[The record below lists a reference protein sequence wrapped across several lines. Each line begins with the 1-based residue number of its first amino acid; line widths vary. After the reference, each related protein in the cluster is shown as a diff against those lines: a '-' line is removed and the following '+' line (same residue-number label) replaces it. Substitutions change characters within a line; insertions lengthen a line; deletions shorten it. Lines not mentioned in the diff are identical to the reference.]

1 MTDSPA
7 VILYDST
14 GTEIAVANGVAI
26 PVGTRSI
33 LVAGTDG
40 TNARTVLVDS
50 SGRPVVVG
58 AGVAGTPAGGILSIQ
73 GVGGGTPVP
82 VSGSFTTGDTT
93 ATGNL
98 NALNAAVSVAQA
110 GEHSVGLQLAAG
122 TLVGTIV
129 PELSFDGGVTWV
141 STFFDD
147 PTTGAKSASIVFA
160 SNNTATASS
169 IIGAGGVS
177 NVRVRV
183 SAFTSG
189 TAAITVKA
197 TQIDDPSTLFDGVA
211 GGALPPTVAQVGG
224 SDGTNLRALRTASD
238 GTLRVDPT
246 GVTTQPV
253 SGTVTVNGTVT
264 SNQGTA
270 AALASAW
277 PVKVTDGT
285 NTMPTMDVASRA
297 GFQKITDGTNTA
309 SVTAASALKVDGSA
323 VTQPVSGTVTANQ
336 GTAAAL
342 ASAWPVKVTDGTNT
356 LPTMDVASRAGFQKI
371 TDGTNTAAVKAA
383 STAPLATDPALVV
396 AISPNS
402 SLTAT
407 NPSVGSN
414 NSAIPTS
421 STQVGGSDGTNL
433 QAARVFDVDTSG
445 GTQYVLG
452 VGLRKAASGGSV
464 EAGTASDPL
473 RVDPTGSTTQPV
485 SGTVTANQGT
495 AAALASAWP
504 VKVTDGTNTM
514 PTMDVAS
521 RAGFQKIT
529 DGTNTAAVKAAS
541 TAAAAADPSLV
552 VGLSPNSP
560 LPAGTN
566 TIGRTQSFLTSPN
579 AVLANLFAF
588 VSPYGTLRTST
599 EPSALF
605 TETFEGG
612 VLDTTVKW
620 NATAVGGAA
629 SAVTNATLVLSIGTI
644 GGDAAAIST
653 QPTFAAQGIGFL
665 VVGWIQQIEAAAVAG
680 SHHFFGLGVPP
691 TVWAVTTPLQNAV
704 GFEQDTTGNLNAVIY
719 QSGSIIFSQALTRPN
734 DGAFHRYAVAVRSDL
749 VVWYLDS
756 IEVPVASANFLEPS
770 ITTLPFRVHVM
781 NPVVAPGSSPV
792 SVTAAIGVGD
802 SSNTNHTLSDGKYP
816 WQKANIDATGALKV
830 ANQFTAQL
838 TNGNNSQL
846 VVDPEIPAALEAI
859 RQAIFFYGDLT
870 VNSQHQEVRDVTVPR
885 SQSKTVASSATSVLI
900 LEVNVGRTG
909 ATIFNDSTQV
919 LYLNLDDQQAST
931 TVYTVRMLP
940 NAYYELPFH
949 YAGAISGIW
958 AAANGN
964 ARITEFLF

>member
-110 GEHSVGLQLAAG
+110 GEHSVGFQLAAG

-129 PELSFDGGVTWV
+129 PELSFDGGTTWV
-141 STFFDD
+141 GTFFDD

-189 TAAITVKA
+189 TAVITVKA

-224 SDGTNLRALRTASD
+224 SDGTNLRALRTAAD

-270 AALASAW
+270 AALAGAW

-285 NTMPTMDVASRA
+285 NTMPTMDVAARAGFQKITDGTNTASVTAASALKVDGSAVTQPVSGTVTSNQGTAAALAGAWPVKVTDGTNTMPTMDVASRAGFQKITDGTNTAAVKAASTAAVATDPALVVAISPNNTVAVSGTITANQGTAAALAGAWPVKVTDGTNTLPTMDVASRA

-323 VTQPVSGTVTANQ
+323 VTQPVSGTVTSNQ

-342 ASAWPVKVTDGTNT
+342 AG
-356 LPTMDVASRAGFQKI
+356 
-371 TDGTNTAAVKAA
+371 
-383 STAPLATDPALVV
+383 
-396 AISPNS
+396 
-402 SLTAT
+402 
-407 NPSVGSN
+407 
-414 NSAIPTS
+414 
-421 STQVGGSDGTNL
+421 
-433 QAARVFDVDTSG
+433 
-445 GTQYVLG
+445 
-452 VGLRKAASGGSV
+452 
-464 EAGTASDPL
+464 
-473 RVDPTGSTTQPV
+473 
-485 SGTVTANQGT
+485 
-495 AAALASAWP
+495 AWP

-514 PTMDVAS
+514 PTMDVAA

-529 DGTNTAAVKAAS
+529 DGTNTASVKAAS
-541 TAAAAADPSLV
+541 TAAAAADPALV
-552 VGLSPNSP
+552 VSLSPNSP
-560 LPAGTN
+560 VTPN
-566 TIGRTQSFLTSPN
+566 TVGSHGN
-579 AVLANLFAF
+579 A
-588 VSPYGTLRTST
+588 
-599 EPSALF
+599 
-605 TETFEGG
+605 
-612 VLDTTVKW
+612 W
-620 NATAVGGAA
+620 N
-629 SAVTNATLVLSIGTI
+629 
-644 GGDAAAIST
+644 
-653 QPTFAAQGIGFL
+653 
-665 VVGWIQQIEAAAVAG
+665 AAAVGAG
-680 SHHFFGLGVPP
+680 GTSAVIDCQYTSFVSIFGNSNGS
-691 TVWAVTTPLQNAV
+691 TTLTIQASQNNSNFYTYNTITV
-704 GFEQDTTGNLNAVIY
+704 GFGGGD
-719 QSGSIIFSQALTRPN
+719 FS
-734 DGAFHRYAVAVRSDL
+734 FS
-749 VVWYLDS
+749 DS
-756 IEVPVASANFLEPS
+756 IGARYIRLSSGTART
-770 ITTLPFRVHVM
+770 IT
-781 NPVVAPGSSPV
+781 
-792 SVTAAIGVGD
+792 
-802 SSNTNHTLSDGKYP
+802 
-816 WQKANIDATGALKV
+816 
-830 ANQFTAQL
+830 
-838 TNGNNSQL
+838 
-846 VVDPEIPAALEAI
+846 
-859 RQAIFFYGDLT
+859 
-870 VNSQHQEVRDVTVPR
+870 
-885 SQSKTVASSATSVLI
+885 
-900 LEVNVGRTG
+900 
-909 ATIFNDSTQV
+909 ATI
-919 LYLNLDDQQAST
+919 
-931 TVYTVRMLP
+931 
-940 NAYYELPFH
+940 
-949 YAGAISGIW
+949 AGKD
-958 AAANGN
+958 
-964 ARITEFLF
+964 